1 MDGGFEAW
9 ACVEIGRHRSEANQ
23 HNAEADQLERVLTQ
37 FIAANGKGAS
47 AGPASP
53 SQDPQAAPAH
63 RPKTQRSRVSKNDGL
78 LKAFDE
84 AGPSGLNMEQIEQ
97 YAASIGINSNK
108 AALRAYCWHQKQIGR
123 LISLAAGRYAS
134 AHVDEAADPVPQ
146 DEPAASTREA
156 HDRHR
161 EGDAG
166 GGT

>member
-9 ACVEIGRHRSEANQ
+9 ARAEIGRHRSEANQ

-37 FIAANGKGAS
+37 FMAANGKVAS

-53 SQDPQAAPAH
+53 SQNPQSAPSK
-63 RPKTQRSRVSKNDGL
+63 RPKIERSRVSKNDGL

-84 AGPSGLNMEQIEQ
+84 AGPSGLNMEQIGQ
-97 YAASIGINSNK
+97 YAATIGINSNK
-108 AALRAYCWHQKQIGR
+108 AALRAYCWHQKKTGR

-134 AHVDEAADPVPQ
+134 AHIDEAADPAQQ
-146 DEPAASTREA
+146 DEPAASTRETN
-156 HDRHR
+156 DRHR

-166 GGT
+166 GGI